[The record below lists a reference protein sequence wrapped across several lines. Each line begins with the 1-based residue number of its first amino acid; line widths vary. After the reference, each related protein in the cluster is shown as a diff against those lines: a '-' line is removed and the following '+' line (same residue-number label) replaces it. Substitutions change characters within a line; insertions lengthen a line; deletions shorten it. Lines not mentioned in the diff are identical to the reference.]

1 MHLASPA
8 ATLWC
13 PSPPS
18 VHLYLTFI
26 FLSVLPS
33 IHPPISAPQG
43 PSFEALCPGSSSTT
57 NTVWRRVIW
66 SLWRGICISLATIC
80 YHFPAC
86 VCGMYSLWSSLKFLR
101 SVCRTSAAEGRR
113 GRGARGRACDRT
125 TSSASV
131 HWFSFTFLP
140 VTCHLTLCCHLKENK
155 RIRFSS
161 PVCSLMLFWT
171 ADSPHPHIFSF
182 FLLILCSSQIFNP
195 VTSFLHFFSGAFW
208 EPVTRLSQC
217 LFCGL
222 LHWMHWEFVKQWTHQ
237 LWTCLSWVYAW
248 GTERY
253 YETVQAGAS
262 WLAC

>member
-13 PSPPS
+13 PGPPS

-43 PSFEALCPGSSSTT
+43 PSFEALCPRSSSTT

-66 SLWRGICISLATIC
+66 SLWTGICISLATIC

-101 SVCRTSAAEGRR
+101 SVRRTTAAEGRGR
-113 GRGARGRACDRT
+113 GRGTRGRACDRT

-131 HWFSFTFLP
+131 HWFPLTVLP

-155 RIRFSS
+155 CCKVKRIHFSS
-161 PVCSLMLFWT
+161 PVCSLKLFW
-171 ADSPHPHIFSF
+171 FSTSSH
-182 FLLILCSSQIFNP
+182 FLLFSLNLVIFNL
-195 VTSFLHFFSGAFW
+195 VTFISSLCASW
-208 EPVTRLSQC
+208 EPLTRLSQC

-222 LHWMHWEFVKQWTHQ
+222 FALDALRV
-237 LWTCLSWVYAW
+237 C
-248 GTERY
+248 
-253 YETVQAGAS
+253 ETVN
-262 WLAC
+262 